1 MSIVPV
7 PISAKAPA
15 ISERRFILLVVILGM
30 LFMLGP
36 ISLDAFIP
44 AARDI
49 ADAFRSDIH
58 TIEISIAVYTL
69 GTAVGQL
76 IYGPLSD
83 RFGRR
88 PVILASLG
96 LYFITVL
103 GGALAPNMA
112 VLIGLRFIQGVTT
125 HAGRII
131 APAIARDLFEREQAG
146 RLLSYVMFVGGL
158 GPVFAPVF
166 GGFLTE
172 IFGWQAGFILM
183 AVVCAVAALA
193 IFFLLQETL
202 NPHDRQTLNLSQ
214 LGHSALLILRNR
226 TYLGYMACS
235 VFCIGG
241 LYAFFT
247 AIPGILQVNM
257 GVTPTWFGLLIGMIM
272 LANIIGPVI
281 GARLI
286 SKFGID
292 ATIIL
297 GGLTMLVGG
306 CTMILASSVNQPIA
320 VTIPTAIYIVGFAL
334 VFAPSTAAALN
345 PFPQM
350 AGTASS
356 LMGFT
361 QQFFGAIMAALIS
374 FTADGTQFPLALVLV
389 GTSVG
394 ICLIYGAVIRPT
406 RGTSR

>member
-1 MSIVPV
+1 MSDRQFV
-7 PISAKAPA
+7 
-15 ISERRFILLVVILGM
+15 LLVIILGL

-36 ISLDAFIP
+36 ISLDAFVP

-49 ADAFRSDIH
+49 ADAFDSEIH

-69 GTAVGQL
+69 GTAIGQL

-88 PVILASLG
+88 PVILVSLG
-96 LYFITVL
+96 LYFVTVL
-103 GGALAPNMA
+103 GGVFAPNMA

-158 GPVFAPVF
+158 GPIFAPVF

-172 IFGWQAGFILM
+172 TFGWQAGFILM
-183 AVVCAVAALA
+183 AAVCAVASLA

-202 NPHDRQTLNLSQ
+202 KPEDRQTLNINR
-214 LGHSALLILRNR
+214 LGNSASLILRNR
-226 TYLGYMACS
+226 TYLGYMICS

-241 LYAFFT
+241 LYAFLT
-247 AIPGILQVNM
+247 AVPGILQVSM

-272 LANIIGPVI
+272 LANIAGPVI

-286 SKFGID
+286 SRFGID
-292 ATIIL
+292 TTIIV

-306 CTMILASSVNQPIA
+306 GTMIIASSINQPLA
-320 VTIPTAIYIVGFAL
+320 VTIPTAIYITGFAL

-361 QQFFGAIMAALIS
+361 QQFFGATMAALIS
-374 FTADGTQFPLALVLV
+374 FTTDGTQLPLALVLV
-389 GTSVG
+389 GTAVG
-394 ICLIYGAVIRPT
+394 ICVIYGAVIRPT
-406 RGTSR
+406 QKTSR